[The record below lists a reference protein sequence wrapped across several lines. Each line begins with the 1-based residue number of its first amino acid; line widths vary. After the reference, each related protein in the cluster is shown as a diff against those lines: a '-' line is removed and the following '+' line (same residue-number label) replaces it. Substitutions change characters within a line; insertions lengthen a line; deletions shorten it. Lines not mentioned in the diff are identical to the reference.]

1 MSSFLDAVYARGEF
15 VSLVVALVALWIA
28 APRVAAL
35 VGRPR
40 APIGSLYADSVI
52 VFVVVGRIAYLVAE
66 SPETLLDPLVAIRI
80 QGGIDPL
87 WGAAATLA
95 VLAWAARGEGA
106 AAYWPLATAW
116 AVGLALAVAVYDL
129 SCPLRDACYGARAEP
144 PLGFRMSGLA
154 DTRLATPALEGA
166 LLLALLGALVLTW
179 RRWRTGSR
187 PTPWWEASRSS
198 GSAWRR
204 SPPPAGTAGAPGR
217 WRSPPSAPPPSR
229 APRGASCYPA
239 RRPHPAERG
248 RRGRAQPGALMG
260 CLGVVPTHLRDT

>member
-28 APRVAAL
+28 APRVASL

-87 WGAAATLA
+87 WGTAATLA
-95 VLAWAARGEGA
+95 VLAWAARGEGT

-179 RRWRTGSR
+179 RRWRTGVATHALVGGVALIRLGLAPLSAAGWDGWGAGEVALAAVG
-187 PTPWWEASRSS
+187 TAAVA
-198 GSAWRR
+198 GAAWRQLR
-204 SPPPAGTAGAPGR
+204 SGAA
-217 WRSPPSAPPPSR
+217 PSW
-229 APRGASCYPA
+229 
-239 RRPHPAERG
+239 
-248 RRGRAQPGALMG
+248 
-260 CLGVVPTHLRDT
+260 GV

>member
-1 MSSFLDAVYARGEF
+1 MSSFPDAVYARGEF

-28 APRVAAL
+28 APRVASL

-95 VLAWAARGEGA
+95 VLAWAARGAGA
-106 AAYWPLATAW
+106 AAYWPLASAW

-179 RRWRTGSR
+179 RRWRTGVAAHALVGGVALIRLGLAPLSAAG
-187 PTPWWEASRSS
+187 WDGWGAGEVALAAV
-198 GSAWRR
+198 GAAAVAGAAWRQLR
-204 SPPPAGTAGAPGR
+204 SGAAPAPG
-217 WRSPPSAPPPSR
+217 
-229 APRGASCYPA
+229 
-239 RRPHPAERG
+239 
-248 RRGRAQPGALMG
+248 
-260 CLGVVPTHLRDT
+260 